1 MDFEYRTLVM
11 AVLLVGGALFLA
23 SCTAIGTGRATLIRA
38 DRPVDQSGQTIY
50 TGREFDHL
58 LVQPAPKFS
67 GKLTGKISEQAWGEY
82 RRSIYGNETGT
93 AANIAVSARDQ
104 SVTPAIVPL
113 DAIRSNT
120 GDIAKVLLDPKLS
133 AQQKDKLIIQLR
145 DSLLSAPESPSR
157 LVQHGQTPTG
167 SIVYHYF
174 PQLTLDLT
182 GTLQSADALDRFDF
196 IAAAIRIPGNS
207 KARFINF
214 APKAADLFDFTLGQL
229 KQSASATAK
238 ADAGRTGSDVEKA
251 GSTPAVGSTAAQE
264 STRGASFGAG
274 LNFALSDELTRDLR
288 SSLEARSAGILDNGK
303 LFLVELRS
311 NDQRRIAGT
320 YNFDVMLEVPSD
332 IEKSTAESPVAYT
345 LSNPQETEVM
355 AEVRVVGII
364 RHVARSGQTGIFKK
378 APEPLND
385 DVFREVVVRDM
396 LVPLWSFNNIPLA
409 QIAENFNLTVL
420 ANEDDAS
427 FSVLDEAS
435 KVIGYGTG
443 RFNRL
448 SIPAGTKARIA
459 FNPINRVTTNQAFI
473 LEAPAQSVEAGAT
486 PVVAVGAY
494 TTRKPE

>member
-1 MDFEYRTLVM
+1 MDFEYRAIVVALV
-11 AVLLVGGALFLA
+11 VVGGALLLA
-23 SCTAIGTGRATLIRA
+23 SCTAIGTGRSTLIRA
-38 DRPVDQSGQTIY
+38 DRPVDQSGKQIY
-50 TGREFDHL
+50 TGEEFDHL
-58 LVQPAPKFS
+58 LVQPAPRFS
-67 GKLTGKISEQAWGEY
+67 GKVAGNISEAAWRAF
-82 RRSIYGNETGT
+82 RRSVYGTEAGT

-104 SVTPAIVPL
+104 SATPAIVPI

-133 AQQKDKLIIQLR
+133 PQQKDKLIIQLR

-157 LVQHGQTPTG
+157 LVQHGQTAGG

-174 PQLTLDLT
+174 PQLSLDLT
-182 GTLQSADALDRFDF
+182 GTLQSADPLDRFDF
-196 IAAAIRIPGNS
+196 IAAAVRIPGS
-207 KARFINF
+207 SQARFINF

-229 KQSASATAK
+229 KQSATASAK
-238 ADAGRTGSDVEKA
+238 ADAGRTGSDVDKA
-251 GSTPAVGSTAAQE
+251 GSTPAAGSTAAQE
-264 STRGASFGAG
+264 SSRGTSFGAG
-274 LNFALSDELTRDLR
+274 LNLSLSDELTRDLR
-288 SSLEARSAGILDNGK
+288 SSLEARSAGILDDGK

-332 IEKSTAESPVAYT
+332 IVTSGVDSAVAYT
-345 LSNPQETEVM
+345 LSDPQVKEVI

-364 RHVARSGQTGIFKK
+364 RHVARTGQTGVFKK

-396 LVPLWSFNNIPLA
+396 LVPLWTFNNIPLA
-409 QIAENFNLTVL
+409 QVAENFNLTVL
-420 ANEDDAS
+420 SNEDDAS
-427 FSVLDEAS
+427 FSVIDEQG

-448 SIPAGTKARIA
+448 SIPAGTKARVA

-473 LEAPAQSVEAGAT
+473 LEASDQSVEAGAT

-494 TTRKPE
+494 TTRKAE